1 MQSSAN
7 SEQTLPV
14 YLIKSSVQSS
24 TMFSKRITTISMLAV
39 SLIAFGLGV
48 GLYSA
53 NYYKPDTEQAI
64 TGMLWPN
71 PKQLRH
77 FATVDHAGEIFGLN
91 ELRGKW
97 SFLFFGYT
105 HCPDVCPLTLAVL
118 DQVHQQLGIA
128 ELAGDVQIIF
138 VSVDTARDQPQQL
151 AEYVSYFNKD
161 FIGLGGTPEQVQSLA
176 SQIGVL
182 YIIGKEAADGEYL
195 VDHSASVFLI
205 DPDGR
210 LIAIFSAPHQ
220 ANSIAARFEKIKT
233 FLKKHS

>member
-1 MQSSAN
+1 
-7 SEQTLPV
+7 
-14 YLIKSSVQSS
+14 
-24 TMFSKRITTISMLAV
+24 MFSKRITTYSILAV

-53 NYYKPDTEQAI
+53 NYYKPDTKQAI

-77 FATVDHAGEIFGLN
+77 FATIDHAGDVFGLDN
-91 ELRGKW
+91 LRGKW

-105 HCPDVCPLTLAVL
+105 HCPDICPQTLAVL
-118 DQVHQQLGIA
+118 NQVHKQLGNA
-128 ELAGDVQIIF
+128 RPASDVQIIF
-138 VSVDTARDQPQQL
+138 VSVDSGRDQSQQL
-151 AEYVSYFNKD
+151 AEYVSYFNQD

-182 YIIGKEAADGEYL
+182 YIIGEEAADGGYL
-195 VDHSASVFLI
+195 VDHSASLFLI

-210 LIAIFSAPHQ
+210 LIAVFSAPHQ
-220 ANSIAARFEKIKT
+220 ADPIVSRFEKIKT
-233 FLKKHS
+233 FLEKH

>member
-1 MQSSAN
+1 
-7 SEQTLPV
+7 
-14 YLIKSSVQSS
+14 
-24 TMFSKRITTISMLAV
+24 MFSKRITTISILAV

-53 NYYKPDTEQAI
+53 NYYKSDAEQAI

-77 FATVDHAGEIFGLN
+77 FATIDHSGEVFGMN

-97 SFLFFGYT
+97 SFLFVGYT

-118 DQVHQQLGIA
+118 GQVHEQLDNTR
-128 ELAGDVQIIF
+128 LASDVQIIF
-138 VSVDTARDQPQQL
+138 VSVDSARDQPQQL
-151 AEYVSYFNKD
+151 AEYVSYFNQD

-182 YIIGKEAADGEYL
+182 YIIGEEAADGEYL
-195 VDHSASVFLI
+195 VDHSASLFLI

-210 LIAIFSAPHQ
+210 LIAVFSAPHQ
-220 ANSIAARFEKIKT
+220 ADPIVSRFEKIKT
-233 FLKKHS
+233 FLEKH